1 MTVQGSESPGTL
13 VVHPNAAGV
22 YIVIDLSPGQYEVT
36 AHAPGF
42 SPEAITGVW
51 LRHWQVQQ
59 TDLTL
64 GDLPSSA

>member
-1 MTVQGSESPGTL
+1 MTVQGGESPGTL

-59 TDLTL
+59 TALTL

>member
-13 VVHPNAAGV
+13 VVHTNAASV

-42 SPEAITGVW
+42 SPEAITGVL
-51 LRHWQVQQ
+51 LRLWQVQQ

>member
-13 VVHPNAAGV
+13 VVHTNAAGV

-36 AHAPGF
+36 AHVPGF
-42 SPEAITGVW
+42 SPEAITGVL
-51 LRHWQVQQ
+51 LRHCQVQQ

-64 GDLPSSA
+64 GGLPSSA

>member
-1 MTVQGSESPGTL
+1 MTGQGNESPGPL
-13 VVHPNAAGV
+13 VVHTNAAGV
-22 YIVIDLSPGQYEVT
+22 YIVIDLAPGRYDVT

-59 TDLTL
+59 TALTL